1 MTTTVQVSQQ
11 VWDGGKDVEDLGNGQ
26 GPQKEVHE
34 GVEPRL
40 PPDGGHDEQVC
51 LFAFCLQSFPASG
64 SFPMS
69 HLFTDCNYWITD

>member
-1 MTTTVQVSQQ
+1 MTTTVKVGQQ

-40 PPDGGHDEQVC
+40 PPDGGHD
-51 LFAFCLQSFPASG
+51 
-64 SFPMS
+64 
-69 HLFTDCNYWITD
+69 